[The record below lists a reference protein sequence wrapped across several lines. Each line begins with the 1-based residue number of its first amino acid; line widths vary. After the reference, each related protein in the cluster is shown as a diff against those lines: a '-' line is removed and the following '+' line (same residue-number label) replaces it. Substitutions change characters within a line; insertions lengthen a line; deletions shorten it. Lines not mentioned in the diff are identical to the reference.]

1 MKTTTSKAAFLT
13 AVLLALT
20 LSGGAYAQ
28 NAALITAAGQKQMLN
43 DPGTPLLGALHANI
57 TVVEYFDY
65 NCSYCRKL
73 APAFGELVARDR
85 GVAVLY
91 KEWPIF
97 HGVSTY
103 AARLALA
110 TQWQGKYLQAHDAL
124 ISAPRLAQEGQV
136 DDTLR
141 QAGIDMTR
149 LKADLAAHGAAID
162 EILKRNELE
171 ANALNLR
178 GTPGLVVGRY
188 VVSDVDSLESL
199 QADVA
204 HARQPL

>member
-1 MKTTTSKAAFLT
+1 MKTTTSRAAFLA
-13 AVLLALT
+13 AVMTVMA
-20 LSGGAYAQ
+20 GAQTNAQ
-28 NAALITAAGQKQMLN
+28 DVALITLAGQKQMLN
-43 DPGTPLLGALHANI
+43 DPGSPVLGAARANI

-73 APAFGELVARDR
+73 APAFGELVAKDR

-110 TQWQGKYLQAHDAL
+110 TQWQGKYIQAHDAL
-124 ISAPRLAQEGQV
+124 ISAPRLAQEAQV

-178 GTPGLVVGRY
+178 GTPGIVVGRY

-199 QADVA
+199 QSAVN
-204 HARQPL
+204 HARKAL

>member
-1 MKTTTSKAAFLT
+1 MKTTTSKAAFLA
-13 AVLLALT
+13 AVMMVMA
-20 LSGGAYAQ
+20 GAQTSAQ
-28 NAALITAAGQKQMLN
+28 DVALITLAGQKQMLN
-43 DPGTPLLGALHANI
+43 DPGSPVLGAARANI

-73 APAFGELVARDR
+73 APAFGELVAKDR

-110 TQWQGKYLQAHDAL
+110 TQWQGKYIQAHDAL
-124 ISAPRLAQEGQV
+124 ISAPRLAQEAQV

-141 QAGIDMTR
+141 QAGIDMMR

-178 GTPGLVVGRY
+178 GTPGIVVGRY

-199 QADVA
+199 QSAVA
-204 HARQPL
+204 HARKAL

>member
-1 MKTTTSKAAFLT
+1 MKTTTSKVTLLV
-13 AVLLALT
+13 AVLLGLVGTAA
-20 LSGGAYAQ
+20 GAQ
-28 NAALITAAGQKQMLN
+28 DVALITLAGQKQMLN
-43 DPGTPLLGALHANI
+43 DPGTPLLGATHANV

-73 APAFGELVARDR
+73 APAFGELTAKDPS
-85 GVAVLY
+85 VAVLY

-97 HGVSTY
+97 HGVSAY

-124 ISAPRLAQEGQV
+124 ISAPRLTQEGQV

-149 LKADLAAHGAAID
+149 LKADLSAHGAAID

-178 GTPGLVVGRY
+178 GTPGIVVGRY
-188 VVSDVDSLESL
+188 VVGGVDSLESL
-199 QADVA
+199 QSAVD
-204 HARQPL
+204 HARKPL

>member
-1 MKTTTSKAAFLT
+1 MKTTTSKAAILAA
-13 AVLLALT
+13 AVLALT
-20 LSGGAYAQ
+20 GSGAAYAQ
-28 NAALITAAGQKQMLN
+28 NVALITVAGQKQMLE
-43 DPGTPLLGALHANI
+43 DPGIPLLGAPRANI

-73 APAFGELVARDR
+73 APAFGALVAKDP

-97 HGVSTY
+97 RGVSTY
-103 AARLALA
+103 AARSALA

-124 ISAPRLAQEGQV
+124 ISAPRLATEALV
-136 DDTLR
+136 DECLR
-141 QAGIDMTR
+141 QAGIDMPR

-162 EILKRNELE
+162 LILRRNEME
-171 ANALNLR
+171 ASALNLR

-199 QADVA
+199 QADVD
-204 HARQPL
+204 HARKPL

>member
-1 MKTTTSKAAFLT
+1 MKTTTSKAAFLA
-13 AVLLALT
+13 AVMTVMA
-20 LSGGAYAQ
+20 GAQTSAQ
-28 NAALITAAGQKQMLN
+28 DVALITLAGQKQMLN
-43 DPGTPLLGALHANI
+43 DPGSPVLGAARANI

-73 APAFGELVARDR
+73 APAFGELVAKDR

-110 TQWQGKYLQAHDAL
+110 TQWQGKYIQAHDAL
-124 ISAPRLAQEGQV
+124 ISAPRLAQEAQV

-149 LKADLAAHGAAID
+149 LKADLAAHGGAID

-178 GTPGLVVGRY
+178 GTPGIIVGRY

-199 QADVA
+199 QSAVN
-204 HARQPL
+204 HARKAL

>member
-1 MKTTTSKAAFLT
+1 MKTTTSKAAFLA
-13 AVLLALT
+13 AVMTVMA
-20 LSGGAYAQ
+20 GAQTSAQ
-28 NAALITAAGQKQMLN
+28 DVALITLAGQKQMLN
-43 DPGTPLLGALHANI
+43 DPGSPVLGAARANI

-73 APAFGELVARDR
+73 APAFGELVAKDR

-110 TQWQGKYLQAHDAL
+110 TQWQGKYIQAHDAL
-124 ISAPRLAQEGQV
+124 ISAPRLAQEAQV

-178 GTPGLVVGRY
+178 GTPGIVVGRY

-199 QADVA
+199 QSAVN
-204 HARQPL
+204 HARKAL

>member
-1 MKTTTSKAAFLT
+1 MAAVMT
-13 AVLLALT
+13 VMA
-20 LSGGAYAQ
+20 GAQTNAQ
-28 NAALITAAGQKQMLN
+28 DVALITLAGQKQMLN
-43 DPGTPLLGALHANI
+43 DPGSPVLGAARANI

-73 APAFGELVARDR
+73 APAFGELVAKDR

-110 TQWQGKYLQAHDAL
+110 TQWQGKYIQAHDAL
-124 ISAPRLAQEGQV
+124 ISAPRLAQEAQV

-178 GTPGLVVGRY
+178 GTPGIVVGRY

-199 QADVA
+199 QSAVN
-204 HARQPL
+204 HARKAL

>member
-1 MKTTTSKAAFLT
+1 MKTTTSKAAFLA
-13 AVLLALT
+13 AVMTVMA
-20 LSGGAYAQ
+20 GAQTSAQ
-28 NAALITAAGQKQMLN
+28 DVALITLAGQKQMLN
-43 DPGTPLLGALHANI
+43 DPGSPVLGAARANI

-73 APAFGELVARDR
+73 APAFGELVAKDR

-110 TQWQGKYLQAHDAL
+110 TQWQGKYIQAHDAL
-124 ISAPRLAQEGQV
+124 ISAPRLAQEAQV

-178 GTPGLVVGRY
+178 GTPGIIVGRY

-199 QADVA
+199 QSAVN
-204 HARQPL
+204 HARKAL

>member
-13 AVLLALT
+13 AVLWGLT
-20 LSGGAYAQ
+20 LSQGTYAQ
-28 NAALITAAGQKQMLN
+28 TAALITAAGQKQMLN
-43 DPGTPLLGALHANI
+43 DPGTPLLGASHANI

-149 LKADLAAHGAAID
+149 LKSDLAAHGAAID

-188 VVSDVDSLESL
+188 VVSDVDSLERL